1 MNWKTILSS
10 VRKLPVKKNTACDP
24 ASLYRGACRFRI
36 FRIKKYRK
44 PFKSIFRHG
53 RFIRSR
59 QERSGWHILMTIP
72 MHCFAVCV

>member
-10 VRKLPVKKNTACDP
+10 VRKLPVKRILLVILL
-24 ASLYRGACRFRI
+24 LYIAALVVPYI
-36 FRIKKYRK
+36 PHKKYRK

-59 QERSGWHILMTIP
+59 QERSGWHISMIIP

>member
-10 VRKLPVKKNTACDP
+10 VRKLPVK
-24 ASLYRGACRFRI
+24 RI
-36 FRIKKYRK
+36 LLVIL
-44 PFKSIFRHG
+44 HG

-59 QERSGWHILMTIP
+59 QERSGWHISMIIP

>member
-10 VRKLPVKKNTACDP
+10 VRKLPVKRILLVICFFI
-24 ASLYRGACRFRI
+24 SRRLSFRI

-59 QERSGWHILMTIP
+59 QERSGWHISMIIP